1 MGFIKR
7 IIAHEL
13 VSGSFYLFLGS
24 IFANILAFLLN
35 LFLARNL
42 SYVDYG
48 IFASLLSV
56 ITLAYIP
63 AGSINT
69 IIVKFAT
76 KYYSQNEMDKVS
88 SFYFLSAK
96 FILFLAFAL
105 FLFFLILSAPLSA
118 FLRLNNIWYGVVVS
132 LVISIYY
139 LNSLNV
145 AFLQSLLKFPF
156 ISFLNTVGGVIK
168 LIVGI
173 LFVFAG
179 FKAFSGLWS
188 IFFMTLGSFFVAFI
202 PLRGILSQ
210 RNIKKISIP
219 TKEIMRYSI
228 PAFFTVLFLT
238 SFTSMDVILVKHFF
252 DSHQAGFYAGLSL
265 MGKVIFYFTFPIPM
279 VMFPL
284 LIKRHTLGQAYKKL
298 FYLALFLV
306 FIPAILITGFY
317 YLFPQTT
324 INLFLG
330 GRDYLMLSKYLG
342 IFGLYVTIF
351 SLVNVCVNF
360 FLSFNETKI
369 VYFVI
374 IAAVF
379 QIVLIYLFHADFNQV
394 IYVSITVATILL
406 ATLLTY
412 YFKKFNL

>member
-7 IIAHEL
+7 LIGHEL

-42 SYVDYG
+42 SYIDYG

-88 SFYFLSAK
+88 SFYFLSGK
-96 FILFLAFAL
+96 FIFILAL
-105 FLFFLILSAPLSA
+105 FLFFLFLTLAFPLNI
-118 FLRLNNIWYGVVVS
+118 FLHLNNVWYGIIVA

-145 AFLQSLLKFPF
+145 AFLQSLLKFSF
-156 ISFLNTVGGVIK
+156 ISFINTFGGVIK
-168 LIVGI
+168 LVVGI
-173 LFVFAG
+173 VLVYAG
-179 FKAFSGLWS
+179 FNAFSGLWA
-188 IFFMTLGSFFVAFI
+188 IFFMTVGSFLVAFI
-202 PLRGILSQ
+202 PLRTIIAQ
-210 RNIKKISIP
+210 KNVKKINIP
-219 TKEIMRYSI
+219 TKEIMSYSI
-228 PAFFTVLFLT
+228 PAFFTILFLT
-238 SFTSMDVILVKHFF
+238 SFTAMDVILVKHFF
-252 DSHQAGFYAGLSL
+252 SSHDAGFYAGLSL

-284 LIKRHTLGQAYKKL
+284 LIKRHTLGLAYKKL
-298 FYLALFLV
+298 FYLALLLV
-306 FIPAILITGFY
+306 FLPGMLITGFY
-317 YLFPQTT
+317 YLFPQIT

-342 IFGLYVTIF
+342 VFGLYLTIF

-369 VYFVI
+369 SYFVI
-374 IAAVF
+374 IAAVL
-379 QIVLIYLFHADFNQV
+379 QIVLISIFHADFYQV
-394 IYVSITVATILL
+394 IYVSLATVSLL
-406 ATLLTY
+406 LITLLTY

>member
-1 MGFIKR
+1 MGFIKK

-88 SFYFLSAK
+88 SFYFLSAR
-96 FILFLAFAL
+96 FILFLAFIL
-105 FLFFLILSAPLSA
+105 FLFFLMLSAPLSA

-156 ISFLNTVGGVIK
+156 ISFLNTFGGVIK

-238 SFTSMDVILVKHFF
+238 SFTSTDVILVKHFF

-330 GRDYLMLSKYLG
+330 GRDYLILSKYLG
-342 IFGLYVTIF
+342 IFGLYLTVF

-374 IAAVF
+374 IAAIF
-379 QIVLIYLFHADFNQV
+379 QIVLIYLFHADFYQV
-394 IYVSITVATILL
+394 IYVSITVATILFV
-406 ATLLTY
+406 TLLTY

>member
-1 MGFIKR
+1 MGFIKK

-88 SFYFLSAK
+88 SFYFLSAR
-96 FILFLAFAL
+96 FILFLAFIL
-105 FLFFLILSAPLSA
+105 FLFFLMLSAPLSA

-156 ISFLNTVGGVIK
+156 ISFLNTFGGVIK

-238 SFTSMDVILVKHFF
+238 SFTSTDVILVKHFF

-374 IAAVF
+374 IAAIF
-379 QIVLIYLFHADFNQV
+379 QIVLIYLFHADFYQV